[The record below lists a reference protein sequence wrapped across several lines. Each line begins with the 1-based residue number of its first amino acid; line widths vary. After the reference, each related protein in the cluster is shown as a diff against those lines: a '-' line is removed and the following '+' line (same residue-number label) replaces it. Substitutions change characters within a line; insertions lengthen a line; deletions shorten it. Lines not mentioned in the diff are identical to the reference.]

1 MTSSSLPGK
10 PQYIGHNIAGKQCLL
25 DTKAE
30 GKIFH
35 VKVAESMVLV
45 QEIPNNADKGEKQSN
60 NHQTGKR
67 PEWTRNHN
75 QDWINNNSASF
86 SEKLYKK
93 KIWRLWNKHKQT

>member
-1 MTSSSLPGK
+1 MED
-10 PQYIGHNIAGKQCLL
+10 ILL